1 MVLVPELRFR
11 HRFPVLMLLNA
22 RISQKKERSNVGLGK
37 AGEEVMPHHCGC
49 SL

>member
-1 MVLVPELRFR
+1 MPELRFR
-11 HRFPVLMLLNA
+11 RRFPFLMLLNA
-22 RISQKKERSNVGLGK
+22 RVSQKKERSDVGLGK